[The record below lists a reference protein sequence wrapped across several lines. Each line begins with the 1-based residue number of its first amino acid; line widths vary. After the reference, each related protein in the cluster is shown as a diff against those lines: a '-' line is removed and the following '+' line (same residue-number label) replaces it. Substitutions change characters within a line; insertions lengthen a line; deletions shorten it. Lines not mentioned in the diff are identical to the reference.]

1 MSKDGRAR
9 ALLIETDEQYLRML
23 CDLCEEESLVPESA
37 SEGEDAI
44 RLLAG
49 DDYALIVLD
58 LQIPGI
64 DGFSIIDFLR
74 ERRPALLQRVVV
86 FTGFETVRELAPEV
100 PAVPKP
106 NLASLR
112 YAIRRVIG
120 TDGPTN

>member
-1 MSKDGRAR
+1 
-9 ALLIETDEQYLRML
+9 ML
-23 CDLCEEESLVPESA
+23 CDLCEEESLVPERT
-37 SEGEDAI
+37 SEGRDAI
-44 RLLAG
+44 RRLAG

-58 LQIPGI
+58 LQIPGL

-74 ERRPALLQRVVV
+74 ERRPALLERVVV
-86 FTGFETVRELAPEV
+86 FTRFENARELAPEV

-120 TDGPTN
+120 SDRVAN

>member
-9 ALLIETDEQYLRML
+9 ALLIEPDERYLRML

-37 SEGEDAI
+37 SEGREAI
-44 RLLAG
+44 RLLDG

-58 LQIPGI
+58 LQVPGL

-74 ERRPALLQRVVV
+74 ERKPALLERVVV
-86 FTGFETVRELAPEV
+86 FTGFENVREVAPEV

-106 NLASLR
+106 NLGSLR

-120 TDGPTN
+120 ADRAAN